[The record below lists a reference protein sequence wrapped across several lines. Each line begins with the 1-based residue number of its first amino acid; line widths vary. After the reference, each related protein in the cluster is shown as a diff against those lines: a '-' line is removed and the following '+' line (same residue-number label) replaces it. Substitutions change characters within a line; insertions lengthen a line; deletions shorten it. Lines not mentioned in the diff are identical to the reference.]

1 MPLFLLMNHAEL
13 IKELVLLSQV
23 QENIEQLVIYNP
35 DLQRT
40 IEKIDQDRRRI
51 KRYLFFRY
59 QKHKKLDFDKLE
71 INGNELQT
79 RMRNYLD

>member
-1 MPLFLLMNHAEL
+1 MQLFLLMSHDEL
-13 IKELVLLSQV
+13 IKELVLLSEV

-40 IEKIDQDRRRI
+40 IEKIGQDRKRI

-59 QKHKKLDFDKLE
+59 QKHKKLDLDKLE

-79 RMRNYLD
+79 RMRRYLD